1 MTSQNKRYLQVNDI
15 QPDFSWKFPRFL
27 LNDSKYT
34 SLTNDERIAYF
45 FIRNKF
51 YTSEEKWEDEKG
63 AYIYLSIEELRTKLH
78 VGKNKVI
85 RIKKHLSEIGLI
97 EIEHSKFDPLHGQ
110 GFPDKFYLLTSKYKL
125 MT

>member
-85 RIKKHLSEIGLI
+85 RIKKHLSEIGLF

-110 GFPDKFYLLTSKYKL
+110 GFPDKFYLLTSK
-125 MT
+125 

>member
-51 YTSEEKWEDEKG
+51 YTSEEKW
-63 AYIYLSIEELRTKLH
+63 
-78 VGKNKVI
+78 
-85 RIKKHLSEIGLI
+85 
-97 EIEHSKFDPLHGQ
+97 
-110 GFPDKFYLLTSKYKL
+110 
-125 MT
+125 